1 MPYLTHTPDIAVT
14 ITKAVIEITI
24 LWVVFYRVLL
34 FFEGTRAFQV
44 LRGITYLIIALLL
57 SQILGFEVLNW
68 LLRHFFSI
76 WIIVIVI
83 IFQHELRV
91 GLARLGQQHL
101 FTISLGEPEIKALV
115 DEIYD
120 TVYHLSRR
128 KNGCLIAIERETKLD
143 LYIESGIIIDGKV
156 SSALLQSI
164 FMPGTP
170 LHDGGVVIR
179 GERVAASSC
188 LFPLSDNPSVGKTV
202 GTRHRA
208 ALGLSE
214 HTDALIVM
222 VSEETGEISIA
233 SEGHFIAVPNEE
245 HFMKLLNQMLV
256 PAKKHKHEKLV

>member
-1 MPYLTHTPDIAVT
+1 MPYLTHIPDIVIYIA
-14 ITKAVIEITI
+14 KAVVEMAI
-24 LWVVFYRVLL
+24 LWVVFYRILL

-57 SQILGFEVLNW
+57 SQVLGFEVLNW
-68 LLRHFFSI
+68 LLRNFFSI
-76 WIIVIVI
+76 WIIVIVV
-83 IFQHELRV
+83 IFQHELRS

-120 TVYHLSRR
+120 TVSRLSKRR
-128 KNGCLIAIERETKLD
+128 NGCLIAIEREMKLD
-143 LYIESGIIIDGKV
+143 LYVKA
-156 SSALLQSI
+156 ALLLTARFLQR
-164 FMPGTP
+164 FYKVFLCQATP

-214 HTDALIVM
+214 HTDALIVL
-222 VSEETGEISIA
+222 GF
-233 SEGHFIAVPNEE
+233 GRNRGDQHC
-245 HFMKLLNQMLV
+245 L
-256 PAKKHKHEKLV
+256 